1 MLTKSQPTLF
11 AKNEGYYM
19 EEITNKF
26 VAVHF
31 SHNSCWKNTWND
43 THYHNEYI
51 EILYTETGDFSI
63 MIDGNVYDTE
73 PGSIFIIKPGET
85 HATRKVSDDP
95 NARLMCLRFIPEILY
110 TGKPNISEF
119 DYTLPQIFD
128 FWGIN
133 HYLSPDVV
141 AKNNISGEFA
151 YLKQEEKARDFSYI
165 LTMRSSAI
173 RIFAQILR
181 YWHQASVTNTHQINY
196 AVMNMLQQIKDYV
209 DENYQT
215 VTLHN
220 VSKELNLSYS
230 YLSRLFNRYMDMSFN
245 DYVNLVRI
253 NHSVKALSTTERTI
267 TDIALEF
274 GFSSPSHYIQTFRK
288 FKNIS
293 PNKFR
298 KQFWKP

>member
-1 MLTKSQPTLF
+1 MYSNPQPPLL
-11 AKNEGYYM
+11 AQNEGYYTS
-19 EEITNKF
+19 EETKKF
-26 VAVHF
+26 LAVHF
-31 SHNSCWKNTWND
+31 LPDSCWKNTWND
-43 THYHNEYI
+43 THYHHEYI

-63 MIDGNVYDTE
+63 MIDGNVYNTK
-73 PGSIFIIKPGET
+73 PGSVFVIKPGET
-85 HATRKVSDDP
+85 HATRKSSDNP
-95 NARLMCLRFIPEILY
+95 NARLMCLRFVPEILY

-128 FWGIN
+128 FWGSD
-133 HYLSPDVV
+133 HYLPPDIV
-141 AKNNISGEFA
+141 AKNNIPNEFA
-151 YLKQEEKARDFSYI
+151 YLKQEEKIRDFSYI
-165 LTMRSSAI
+165 LTIRSAAI
-173 RIFAQILR
+173 RIFAQIIR
-181 YWHQASVTNTHQINY
+181 YWYQASANNAHQINY
-196 AVMNMLQQIKDYV
+196 AVMKTLQQMRDYV
-209 DENYQT
+209 EENYQT
-215 VTLHN
+215 VTLHD

-288 FKNIS
+288 LKNIS
-293 PNKFR
+293 PNQFR

>member
-1 MLTKSQPTLF
+1 
-11 AKNEGYYM
+11 
-19 EEITNKF
+19 
-26 VAVHF
+26 
-31 SHNSCWKNTWND
+31 
-43 THYHNEYI
+43 
-51 EILYTETGDFSI
+51 
-63 MIDGNVYDTE
+63 
-73 PGSIFIIKPGET
+73 
-85 HATRKVSDDP
+85 
-95 NARLMCLRFIPEILY
+95 
-110 TGKPNISEF
+110 
-119 DYTLPQIFD
+119 
-128 FWGIN
+128 
-133 HYLSPDVV
+133 
-141 AKNNISGEFA
+141 
-151 YLKQEEKARDFSYI
+151 
-165 LTMRSSAI
+165 MRSSAI